1 MRTGYSLLD
10 LTVALALMGMGSSLL
25 LPAAH
30 RQMER
35 SAVLAA
41 REALV
46 AQVAQARREAR
57 IAGGAVLQMRRS
69 GGRVWIEAG
78 GQAPRDTL
86 AIEERFGVRI
96 VPGAASATVAFD
108 ALGIGRL
115 ASRSVTFLRG
125 QERAAVTISAYGRV
139 RRQ

>member
-10 LTVALALMGMGSSLL
+10 LTVALALMGMGVGLL

-46 AQVAQARREAR
+46 AELARARREAR
-57 IAGGAVLQMRRS
+57 LAGGAVLQMRRS
-69 GGRVWIEAG
+69 GGRVWIESG

-86 AIEERFGVRI
+86 GLEERFGVRI
-96 VPGAASATVAFD
+96 EPGSASAAVAFD

-125 QERAAVTISAYGRV
+125 EERAAVTISAYGRV